1 MRDGM
6 VVVASVVLLIAF
18 IGLCGYLQGEMA
30 RRRKEIAVRK
40 VCGASTTEVLV
51 ILGTRLLW
59 IVLPAVVCGV
69 AFAVWLND
77 EWLSTLAQMRCS
89 VPVWVYAVG
98 VLAVLAF
105 VYSVH
110 LLLSL
115 RAANGNP
122 VEMIKRNN

>member
-1 MRDGM
+1 
-6 VVVASVVLLIAF
+6 
-18 IGLCGYLQGEMA
+18 MA

-51 ILGTRLLW
+51 ILGVRFLW

-69 AFAVWLND
+69 AIAVWFND

-89 VPVWVYAVG
+89 VPVWIYIAG
-98 VLAVLAF
+98 VLAVMVF
-105 VYSVH
+105 VYAVQ

-115 RAANGNP
+115 RAASANP
-122 VEMIKRNN
+122 VDTIKKNN